1 MFQGK
6 KILGL
11 IPARGG
17 SKGIPRKNLK
27 NLCGKNLI
35 EIALESAK
43 YSSLIDELIVST
55 EDIEIFNTSKNLGFK
70 PPFIRPSQ
78 LALDN
83 SSSASVVNHALDFF
97 KKNSRIFDICILL
110 QPTNP
115 LRTTKMIDESIE
127 LLINSDADSVVS
139 ISDVGGNHP
148 YRMYNIEK
156 NYLKP
161 LIQNDSPQIARQ
173 LLPKIYIRSGDIY
186 CFKSD
191 VPMKYGDLIGEKSI
205 PYVVGNQKTINI
217 DDLNDLYLAERLF
230 KNHKNEMPNM

>member
-1 MFQGK
+1 MFQEK

-27 NLCGKNLI
+27 SLCGKNLI

-55 EDIEIFNTSKNLGFK
+55 EDIEIFNTAKNLGFK

-78 LALDN
+78 LSLDN
-83 SSSASVVNHALDFF
+83 SSSASVVNHALEFF
-97 KKNSRIFDICILL
+97 KKNAKIFDICILL

-115 LRTTKMIDESIE
+115 LRTTKMIDESIK
-127 LLINSDADSVVS
+127 LLSNSDADSVVS
-139 ISDVGGNHP
+139 ITDVGGNHP
-148 YRMYNIEK
+148 YRMYKIEK
-156 NYLKP
+156 NYLEP

-186 CFKSD
+186 CFKSN
-191 VPMKYGDLIGEKSI
+191 VPMRFGDLIGKRSI
-205 PYVVGNQKTINI
+205 PYIVENQKTINI
-217 DDLNDLYLAERLF
+217 DVLNDLYLAERLF
-230 KNHKNEMPNM
+230 KKHKNEMPNM